1 MLSYRDIPIAYEMS
15 PYFQNFEQLQSDLI
29 TKRENNKLLTH
40 VNKNKIFR
48 QYKSLMKQI
57 NENDD
62 QEIIEESEST
72 TTTAATATTT
82 PTNIVSMNKDSIIDM
97 IKLQEIFKCQIS
109 IDSLIL
115 FEKLLLLII
124 KNLT

>member
-1 MLSYRDIPIAYEMS
+1 
-15 PYFQNFEQLQSDLI
+15 
-29 TKRENNKLLTH
+29 
-40 VNKNKIFR
+40 
-48 QYKSLMKQI
+48 
-57 NENDD
+57 
-62 QEIIEESEST
+62 
-72 TTTAATATTT
+72 
-82 PTNIVSMNKDSIIDM
+82 M

>member
-1 MLSYRDIPIAYEMS
+1 MS

-57 NENDD
+57 NENDN

-72 TTTAATATTT
+72 TTT

>member
-1 MLSYRDIPIAYEMS
+1 
-15 PYFQNFEQLQSDLI
+15 
-29 TKRENNKLLTH
+29 
-40 VNKNKIFR
+40 
-48 QYKSLMKQI
+48 MKQI
-57 NENDD
+57 NENDN

-72 TTTAATATTT
+72 TTTT

>member
-62 QEIIEESEST
+62 QEIIEELEST
-72 TTTAATATTT
+72 TTTAATATTTT

-97 IKLQEIFKCQIS
+97 IKLQEILNVKYQ
-109 IDSLIL
+109 
-115 FEKLLLLII
+115 
-124 KNLT
+124 

>member
-1 MLSYRDIPIAYEMS
+1 MS

-57 NENDD
+57 NENDN
-62 QEIIEESEST
+62 QEIIEELEST
-72 TTTAATATTT
+72 TTAAAAATATTTTT

-115 FEKLLLLII
+115 FE
-124 KNLT
+124 NYCY